1 MRTVTYTTETIGNL
15 RLNNPFTLSDGASNL
30 LLIFETEK
38 ELSDY
43 LNSLPVH
50 EPVKNEIPDLEI
62 EYSHD
67 IPSKS
72 LVIVKIKGH
81 EPKELFYPEGFVWD
95 DEWIINNV
103 NIT

>member
-1 MRTVTYTTETIGNL
+1 MPTIIDEQGRREVTQQEYE
-15 RLNNPFTLSDGASNL
+15 
-30 LLIFETEK
+30 E
-38 ELSDY
+38 Y
-43 LNSLPVH
+43 LAELPVH
-50 EPVKNEIPDLEI
+50 EPVINEIPELEI

-95 DEWIINNV
+95 DEWIIINV
-103 NIT
+103 KPLIDITE

>member
-1 MRTVTYTTETIGNL
+1 MPIIIDSQGRREV
-15 RLNNPFTLSDGASNL
+15 SDKQY
-30 LLIFETEK
+30 K
-38 ELSDY
+38 ECLA
-43 LNSLPVH
+43 SLPVI
-50 EPVKNEIPDLEI
+50 EPEKTELEI

-81 EPKELFYPEGFVWD
+81 EPKELYYPEGFIWD
-95 DEWIINNV
+95 DNWIINNV